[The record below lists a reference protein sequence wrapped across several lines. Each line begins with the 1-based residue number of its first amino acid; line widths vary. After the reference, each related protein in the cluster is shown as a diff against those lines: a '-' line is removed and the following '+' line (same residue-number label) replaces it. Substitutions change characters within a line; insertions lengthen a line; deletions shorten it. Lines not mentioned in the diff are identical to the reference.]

1 MIISNCSRDI
11 SFTMAASSY
20 QKPVVG
26 QLAKCLKVIPVAR
39 PEDAKKKGTGKVFFT
54 SSTMLKGK
62 GTKFLN
68 DVNALFKTGVS
79 GIVVTNRTFI
89 IDKII
94 DNETISV
101 KESKDDYEVL
111 KSGEYDFF
119 FLPKIDNSSLFK
131 EAYKRLEEDGCVCI
145 FPEGTSHDRTEFI
158 KLKAGIALMTLG
170 AMSETKCKPVRI
182 VPVGLNYYKREEFR
196 SEVVIEFGKPFEV
209 PQEWAIE
216 YKTNKRE
223 STEKLLKEIE
233 ARMKA
238 VTLTA
243 PSYQELRS
251 ILFVRKLYVPP
262 EFKLTPT
269 QYAELCK
276 RFSKG
281 YEKLKHREDTQD
293 MLKKVNKYINELE
306 STGLNDHEVKKID
319 FNYVWIVRK
328 TFWSFILF
336 HIFLI
341 LCLPAI
347 FILSPF
353 AYLVKKK
360 AEKERVLVKYY
371 TINSY
376 INILLGKS

>member
-1 MIISNCSRDI
+1 
-11 SFTMAASSY
+11 MAASSY
-20 QKPVVG
+20 SKPVVG
-26 QLAKCLKVIPVAR
+26 QLAKGLKVIPVAR
-39 PEDAKKKGTGKVFFT
+39 PEDSKKKGSGKVRFE
-54 SSTMLKGK
+54 SSTHVKGN
-62 GTKFLN
+62 GTKFIEE
-68 DVNALFKTGVS
+68 VNALFKSGIS
-79 GIVVTNRTFI
+79 GIVVKSKTFI
-89 IDKII
+89 VDKII
-94 DNETISV
+94 DNETLLL
-101 KESKDDYEVL
+101 KENKEESGAVLDGELDY
-111 KSGEYDFF
+111 F
-119 FLPKIDNSSLFK
+119 FLPKIDNSTLFK
-131 EAYKRLEEDGCVCI
+131 EAYRRLEDDGCICI

-170 AMSETKCKPVRI
+170 AMSEAKCKPVRI

-209 PQEWAIE
+209 PSEWAEE
-216 YKTNKRE
+216 YKVNKRE

-251 ILFVRKLYVPP
+251 LFLVRKLYVPP
-262 EFKLTPT
+262 EAKLTAT
-269 QYAELCK
+269 QYNELCK

-281 YEKLKHREDTQD
+281 YEKLKEREDTQI
-293 MLKKVNKYINELE
+293 LIKKVNKYINELE
-306 STGLNDHEVKKID
+306 STGINDHEVKKID

-328 TFWSFILF
+328 SFWSFILF

-353 AYLVKKK
+353 AYLIKKK
-360 AEKERVLVKYY
+360 AEKERLLVIKKL
-371 TINSY
+371 NSFY
-376 INILLGKS
+376 LFQFFRQKRKILTRLKP

>member
-1 MIISNCSRDI
+1 MMIISNCNRDI

-26 QLAKCLKVIPVAR
+26 PLAKCLNVIPVAR
-39 PEDAKKKGTGKVFFT
+39 PEDAKKKGTGKIHFT
-54 SSTMLKGK
+54 SSTELKGK
-62 GTKFLN
+62 GTKFLD
-68 DVNALFKTGVS
+68 DVSSLFKSGVS
-79 GIVVTNRTFI
+79 GIVITNRTFI

-94 DNETISV
+94 DNETIMV
-101 KESKDDYEVL
+101 KESKEDYEL
-111 KSGEYDFF
+111 IKSGEYDFF
-119 FLPKIDNSSLFK
+119 FLPKIDNSLLFK
-131 EAYKRLEEDGCVCI
+131 EAYKRLEDDGCICI

-170 AMSETKCKPVRI
+170 AMSESKCKPVRI

-196 SEVVIEFGKPFEV
+196 SEVIIEFGKPFEV
-209 PQEWAIE
+209 PQEWAEE
-216 YKTNKRE
+216 YKINKRE

-262 EFKLTPT
+262 ETKLTPT

-281 YEKLKHREDTQD
+281 YEKLKDREDTQGV
-293 MLKKVNKYINELE
+293 LKKVNKYINELE
-306 STGLNDHEVKKID
+306 STGINDHEVKKID

-353 AYLVKKK
+353 AYLVKRK
-360 AEKERVLVKYY
+360 AEKERLLV
-371 TINSY
+371 NF
-376 INILLGKS
+376 LLF

>member
-39 PEDAKKKGTGKVFFT
+39 PEDAKKKGTGKVYFT

-62 GTKFLN
+62 GTKFLD
-68 DVNALFKTGVS
+68 DVNSLFKTGVS

-119 FLPKIDNSSLFK
+119 LLPKIDNSSLFK

-360 AEKERVLVKYY
+360 AEKERVLVK
-371 TINSY
+371 
-376 INILLGKS
+376 ILYHLFLY